1 MIGRAY
7 RTAQILSIDIV
18 IGVVILLRFFC
29 VQFAVTPG
37 WEVYVLLGGVVWL
50 IYTADHLRDAEQSI
64 RSSRERYLF
73 HRDHRKPLVIVAGIV
88 LLVLSI
94 LIFFIPLVIFLGGFA
109 LAVFSFIYLLMQ
121 HRLSRFLSKELYVAL
136 VYSAGILM
144 IPFLLSQTYSWD
156 VFLLM
161 VLLTFVN
168 LSLFSWYEREEDIKD
183 KFQSIATELNGK
195 RLEQI
200 MLLLIS
206 IGLAIA
212 IPSIN
217 IITIYFIAGF
227 VIYALMI
234 IFSDWFR
241 LNHRYR
247 AIGDGVFLLPIIFEW
262 L

>member
-29 VQFAVTPG
+29 VQFGVAPG
-37 WEVYVLLGGVVWL
+37 WEAYVLLGGVVWL
-50 IYTADHLRDAEQSI
+50 IYTADHLRDAENKI

-73 HRDHRKPLVIVAGIV
+73 HKDHRKSLLVVAGIV
-88 LLVLSI
+88 LLVLSL
-94 LIFFIPLVIFLGGFA
+94 LIFFIPLVIFLGGLA
-109 LAVFSFIYLLMQ
+109 LAIFSFIYLLMQ

-144 IPFLLSQTYSWD
+144 VPFLLSETYQWD
-156 VFLLM
+156 IFLLL

-168 LSLFSWYEREEDIKD
+168 LSLFSWYEKEDDIRD

-195 RLEQI
+195 QLEKI
-200 MLLLIS
+200 ILLLIS
-206 IGLAIA
+206 ISLAIA
-212 IPSIN
+212 ILSIN
-217 IITIYFIAGF
+217 VITIYFIAGF
-227 VIYALMI
+227 VIYALML

-241 LNHRYR
+241 LKHRYR
-247 AIGDGVFLLPIIFEW
+247 AIGDGIFLLPILFEW

>member
-29 VQFAVTPG
+29 AQFSVAPG
-37 WEVYVLLGGVVWL
+37 WEVYLLLGGVVWL
-50 IYTADHLRDAEQSI
+50 IYTADHLRDAENKI

-73 HRDHRKPLVIVAGIV
+73 HKKHRKS
-88 LLVLSI
+88 LLVVAVLVLIALSI
-94 LIFFIPLVIFLGGFA
+94 LILFIPLVIFLGGLA
-109 LAVFSFIYLLMQ
+109 LAVFSFAYLMMQ
-121 HRLSRFLSKELYVAL
+121 HRLSRFLSKELYVAM

-144 IPFLLSQTYSWD
+144 VPFLLSQTYRWD
-156 VFLLM
+156 IFLLL

-168 LSLFSWYEREEDIKD
+168 LSLFSWYEKEDDIRD

-195 RLEQI
+195 QLEKI
-200 MLLLIS
+200 ILLLIS

-212 IPSIN
+212 ILSIN
-217 IITIYFIAGF
+217 IVTIYFIAGF
-227 VIYALMI
+227 VIYTLML

-241 LNHRYR
+241 LKHRCR
-247 AIGDGVFLLPIIFEW
+247 AIGDGVFLLPILFEW